1 MMHDD
6 CFKNNGL
13 GDLLDVL
20 TLTTGTIQLHAQ
32 NIQPGDL
39 FIALQGNTTHG
50 KIYLPEAFKNGAHAA
65 LVENNTLLELKIISN
80 EPLIIEVPN
89 LRQQLGYIANYFF
102 DQPSKDLVVIGI
114 TGTNGKT
121 SSAFYIAQL
130 LEVLNCRTGYLG
142 TLGRGFPEAL
152 SPSSLTTADAIS
164 VHQDMINLK
173 TKGAKAIAMEVS
185 SHALDQ
191 YRVNGVQFNTAIFTN
206 LTHDHLDY
214 HKTME
219 AYAACKA
226 RLFHVPGLKHAIVNI
241 DDPYANELIKNIPY
255 EVEIIGITVGAASG
269 DRSFPLRQ
277 EVFAHSQKG
286 ERRSPLRGILKADNI
301 QYRFNGLAFTLK
313 SPWGNASINTALL
326 GHFNIYNLLTTLAA
340 VLTRGYAFSDV
351 ISQLPNIK
359 PTPGRMETHQRGQS
373 PTLIIDYAHTPDALD
388 KLIHAAKQHF
398 NGKIFCIFGCGGE
411 RDKAK
416 RPVMGRVAEQ
426 HGVELIITNDNP
438 RTESPEHI
446 MADILSGL
454 AEPARAKVEPDRAQA
469 IQWALSQAN
478 AQDVILIAGKGHEDY
493 QIIGNQK
500 RDLSDKRIV
509 TRMLEDY

>member
-1 MMHDD
+1 MK
-6 CFKNNGL
+6 CNNGFKNKEL
-13 GDLLDVL
+13 GDLLGYL
-20 TLTTGTIQLHAQ
+20 ALSINTLQLNAQ
-32 NIQPGDL
+32 DIQPGDL

-65 LVENNTLLELKIISN
+65 LVENNTLLTLKVVSS
-80 EPLIIEVPN
+80 EPFIIEVPN

-102 DQPSKDLVVIGI
+102 DQPSEALAVIGV

-130 LEVLNCRTGYLG
+130 LEHLKCRTGYLG
-142 TLGRGFPEAL
+142 TLGCGFPEAL
-152 SPSSLTTADAIS
+152 TPSSLTTADAIS
-164 VHQDMINLK
+164 VHQNMRDLK

-191 YRVNGVQFNTAIFTN
+191 HRVNGVQFSTAIFTN

-226 RLFHVPGLKHAIVNI
+226 RLFHMPGLKHAIVNL
-241 DDPYANELIKNIPY
+241 DDPYANELIKNIPDSAEIFGVTT
-255 EVEIIGITVGAASG
+255 EVSEEK
-269 DRSFPLRQ
+269 RSSSFEALRLQ
-277 EVFAHSQKG
+277 
-286 ERRSPLRGILKADNI
+286 GILYAQNI
-301 QYRFNGLAFTLK
+301 DYTPDGLTFTLD
-313 SPWGNASINTALL
+313 SPWGKANIKTALL
-326 GHFNIYNLLTTLAA
+326 GHFNVHNLLTTLAA
-340 VLTRGYAFSDV
+340 VLTRGHAFSDV
-351 ISQLPNIK
+351 IAQLPTIK

-373 PTLIIDYAHTPDALD
+373 PTFIIDYAHTPDALD
-388 KLIHAAKQHF
+388 KLICAAKQHF

-426 HGVELIITNDNP
+426 HGAELIITNDNP
-438 RTESPEHI
+438 RSEAPEHI

-454 AEPARAKVEPDRAQA
+454 TEPARAKVEPDRASA

-500 RDLSDKRIV
+500 RDFSDKRIV
-509 TRMLEDY
+509 TKILEDY